1 MDISYRTQLKDI
13 EDFDNSTAIY
23 FTELN
28 SHSGIDIE
36 KIIIT

>member
-1 MDISYRTQLKDI
+1 MDISYRTQLKDG

-28 SHSGIDIE
+28 SQSGIDIE
-36 KIIIT
+36 KII